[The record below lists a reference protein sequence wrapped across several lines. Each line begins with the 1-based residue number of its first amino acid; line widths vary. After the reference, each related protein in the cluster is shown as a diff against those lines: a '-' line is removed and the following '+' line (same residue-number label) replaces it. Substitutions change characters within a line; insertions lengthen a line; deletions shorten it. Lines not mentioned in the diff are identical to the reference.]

1 MLLPEVD
8 RHAYRVFDIEKDII
22 VLAINVKCDEFT
34 FPAHQLHTTAF
45 PSQVKSKS
53 SGVTSD
59 SPRPTDCSLALRT
72 PKDPFQ
78 VLMDSTNQL
87 LDILDETAF
96 YSATSLRDDQLL
108 EYTLFDDTPFTYRDA
123 MKSVDSHKWMKAM
136 EEEMASRRA
145 NQTWVLADLP
155 FLKRAIQCRWVYKLK
170 ADGTYKARLVVKGFR
185 QKGGIDFHETFSPV
199 VRYESAKLFVAFAA
213 IDYRQIHQID
223 VKTAFL
229 YGDLNEELY
238 MRQPE
243 GFEDKNH
250 PDKVCRLQKSIYG
263 LKQAPLYWNDKI
275 SEHLHYLGFKRAL
288 SDFGLYFMDDI
299 MIALYVD
306 DFLISSR
313 FPEKIQWV
321 KDSILKKF
329 EIKDLGLA
337 TKFLNINIH
346 QHRGGITLS
355 LFDYISDV
363 LESLKLSE
371 RNPNKLPCLPSE
383 FDQLFDM
390 ERNKA
395 TLLDEQKLN
404 LYQSIIGKLHFAATT
419 TRFDISHI
427 VGVLSRFTRAPS
439 EVHLGAP
446 KRVVKYLKGTQ
457 NYGLVFNRDST
468 LKVYCDSD
476 WASEKGDR
484 KSISGYNVTFGGA
497 PAVWRS

>member
-1 MLLPEVD
+1 
-8 RHAYRVFDIEKDII
+8 
-22 VLAINVKCDEFT
+22 
-34 FPAHQLHTTAF
+34 
-45 PSQVKSKS
+45 
-53 SGVTSD
+53 
-59 SPRPTDCSLALRT
+59 
-72 PKDPFQ
+72 
-78 VLMDSTNQL
+78 
-87 LDILDETAF
+87 
-96 YSATSLRDDQLL
+96 
-108 EYTLFDDTPFTYRDA
+108 
-123 MKSVDSHKWMKAM
+123 
-136 EEEMASRRA
+136 
-145 NQTWVLADLP
+145 
-155 FLKRAIQCRWVYKLK
+155 
-170 ADGTYKARLVVKGFR
+170 
-185 QKGGIDFHETFSPV
+185 
-199 VRYESAKLFVAFAA
+199 
-213 IDYRQIHQID
+213 
-223 VKTAFL
+223 
-229 YGDLNEELY
+229 
-238 MRQPE
+238 
-243 GFEDKNH
+243 
-250 PDKVCRLQKSIYG
+250 
-263 LKQAPLYWNDKI
+263 
-275 SEHLHYLGFKRAL
+275 
-288 SDFGLYFMDDI
+288 MDDI

-371 RNPNKLPCLPSE
+371 CNPNKLPCLPSE

>member
-1 MLLPEVD
+1 M
-8 RHAYRVFDIEKDII
+8 
-22 VLAINVKCDEFT
+22 KCDEFT

-53 SGVTSD
+53 SGVTPD
-59 SPRPTDCSLALRT
+59 SPRPTDSSLALRT

-78 VLMDSTNQL
+78 VLMDSTNQP

-96 YSATSLRDDQLL
+96 YSATSLLDDQLL
-108 EYTLFDDTPFTYRDA
+108 EYTLFDDTPFTYRVA

-155 FLKRAIQCRWVYKLK
+155 FLKRALQCRWVYKLK

-185 QKGGIDFHETFSPV
+185 QKEGIDFHETFSPV

-229 YGDLNEELY
+229 YGDLNKELY

-371 RNPNKLPCLPSE
+371 CNPNKLPCLPSE

-419 TRFDISHI
+419 TRFDISHC
-427 VGVLSRFTRAPS
+427 RCF
-439 EVHLGAP
+439 E
-446 KRVVKYLKGTQ
+446 
-457 NYGLVFNRDST
+457 
-468 LKVYCDSD
+468 
-476 WASEKGDR
+476 
-484 KSISGYNVTFGGA
+484 SIHSC
-497 PAVWRS
+497 SI